1 MCVVGG
7 PFLWAQSNPA
17 ASSSSDPVELAEIE
31 LHLVKHDRD
40 GIVDLLKQR
49 GLSDLVLAGYPEALL
64 PDLGATAV
72 TLRVVQAARVVHSTQ
87 NSSTALRF
95 LNEETEI
102 RTLLL
107 QDPHNGRLHQVLGC
121 LFLREGKSFDGLSE
135 SREAVTLQPNS
146 TSAHFQLGLA
156 LLEQKNRQQGVAEL
170 RAAARLRPDLFVF
183 HRVLAQSALQSGDL
197 KEAENEFLQDATRGI
212 PGRYDPYPREML
224 ADIYLK
230 KGDFDSAIKQYK
242 DILFMHPNDL
252 AAKQGLDEALK
263 HSTLLR
269 AGGASSKSRTAG
281 QVSDEQG
288 NQTQTRVGTSRSAF
302 NAPPPGASPQQKT
315 TTQTRKGPQLS
326 PEEKEAQK
334 HYLLAQEALKNEDL
348 DTASYELKI
357 ASIAAPKNALVWYDL
372 AIVESKKGNVSTAF
386 DNLRKAK
393 TLGLSV
399 HEKSKAERLEADLQ
413 NRLQADPAQAPG
425 NRAAEGEAK
434 QPADIFEWLTTN
446 AGVGLAFSYVIDDNG
461 QTFVKI
467 SNSVAQVG
475 SPCTLQ
481 IATIV
486 NMTHFPTGSQPASNA
501 WSTESTKSTTFRM
514 GDLVPDSIVA
524 SFEGRYFGLRLHT
537 AGGRETID
545 ISETFHGVT
554 GTSSSS
560 QKHSNQ
566 FDLIAADQQYAE
578 RFKHAIDDL
587 IKSCGGSS
595 PKVTY

>member
-1 MCVVGG
+1 M
-7 PFLWAQSNPA
+7 
-17 ASSSSDPVELAEIE
+17 
-31 LHLVKHDRD
+31 
-40 GIVDLLKQR
+40 
-49 GLSDLVLAGYPEALL
+49 
-64 PDLGATAV
+64 
-72 TLRVVQAARVVHSTQ
+72 TLRVVQAARVVRSTQ

-107 QDPHNGRLHQVLGC
+107 QDPQNGRLHQVLGC

-156 LLEQKNRQQGVAEL
+156 LLAQKNRQQGVAEL

-197 KEAENEFLQDATRGI
+197 KEAENEFLQDATRGV

-242 DILFMHPNDL
+242 DILFMSPNDL
-252 AAKQGLDEALK
+252 AAKQGLDEAQKQL
-263 HSTLLR
+263 TLPR
-269 AGGASSKSRTAG
+269 TRGASSKSRTAG
-281 QVSDEQG
+281 QVSDEQE
-288 NQTQTRVGTSRSAF
+288 NQTQARAGTSRSAF
-302 NAPPPGASPQQKT
+302 NAPPAGASPQQKT
-315 TTQTRKGPQLS
+315 TTQTRKAPQLS

-334 HYLLAQEALKNEDL
+334 HYLLAQGALKNEDL
-348 DTASYELKI
+348 QTASYELKI
-357 ASIAAPKNALVWYDL
+357 ASSAAPKNALIWYDL
-372 AIVESKKGNVSTAF
+372 AIVESKKGNVRTAF

-393 TLGLSV
+393 TLGLPV
-399 HEKSKAERLEADLQ
+399 QEKSKAERLEADLQ
-413 NRLQADPAQAPG
+413 NRLQADAAQTPG
-425 NRAAEGEAK
+425 NGAAEGEAK

-446 AGVGLAFSYVIDDNG
+446 AGVGLASSAVIDDNG
-461 QTFVKI
+461 GRTFVKV
-467 SNSVAQVG
+467 SNSLAQVG

-481 IATIV
+481 IATIE
-486 NMTHFPTGSQPASNA
+486 NMTHYPAATASAATA
-501 WSTESTKSTTFRM
+501 WSTEGTKTTTLRM
-514 GDLVPDSIVA
+514 GDLVPDSIIV
-524 SFEGRYFGLRLHT
+524 SLDGGRYFGLRLHT

-545 ISETFHGVT
+545 ISETFQGVA
-554 GTSSSS
+554 GTSSS

-578 RFKHAIDDL
+578 RFKHAVDDL
-587 IKSCGGSS
+587 IKSCGGSA
-595 PKVTY
+595 PKLTY